1 MMMISSYGNDDPD
14 ADDDEDV
21 DENDDA
27 LAFKVRHWQVCEIS
41 ELTVDVVHAKPVKRR
56 DDEGGGDDVVG
67 DGVACD
73 SDGDGVV
80 SRPTRCSFYCY
91 WYLVFCVNQINRE
104 IWRGACDGGD
114 ACDSGCHG
122 GDDGDEGDGDIDDT
136 ASEKDNENFGC
147 ARVIGQLAVS
157 SESRM

>member
-1 MMMISSYGNDDPD
+1 M
-14 ADDDEDV
+14 
-21 DENDDA
+21 
-27 LAFKVRHWQVCEIS
+27 CEIS

-56 DDEGGGDDVVG
+56 DDEGGGD
-67 DGVACD
+67 
-73 SDGDGVV
+73 
-80 SRPTRCSFYCY
+80 
-91 WYLVFCVNQINRE
+91 
-104 IWRGACDGGD
+104 
-114 ACDSGCHG
+114 ACDSGYHG